1 VTTGSLVAGEIVLIV
16 SSDIMQGI
24 YDSTNMKRRE
34 GSGEDVGEGDEG
46 QSRYSPLF
54 VISYRENEVIVV
66 EALQGQIPR
75 GYIRIAQAL
84 SIHL

>member
-1 VTTGSLVAGEIVLIV
+1 M
-16 SSDIMQGI
+16 MQGI
-24 YDSTNMKRRE
+24 YDSTNMKRRQ

-46 QSRYSPLF
+46 QSRSPLF